1 MSNFDLRQSVID
13 EYSKYVQSFLSIA
26 EERVRAFIE
35 ESLLRNQVLWP
46 DALLQLNPSYETGST
61 LQDLVKEGKL
71 HPLCGEIFCAEGGEP
86 IRLYR
91 HQQEAI
97 ETALNRKHFVVTS
110 GTGSGKTL
118 TYFVPI
124 FDAILRTHPEEAKT
138 RAIIVYP
145 MNALVNSQEEALRR
159 LVFQYKNLTGKECP
173 VRFSKY
179 TGQERGQEKENIQ
192 KNPPHILLTNYV
204 MLELMLVRP
213 EENHFVDRTTADL
226 QFLVVDELHTYRGRQ
241 GADVGLLI
249 RRLRERSGNQNLQCS
264 LTDSRS
270 ELERKFIDYL
280 YQGKRRLP
288 DEGQKFLKDY
298 YSNPDFFYEPNVCI
312 FCDGSVHD
320 ESGKKRRIV
329 LQGKN

>member
-1 MSNFDLRQSVID
+1 MSIFDLRDSIVD

-26 EERVRAFIE
+26 DERVRTFIE
-35 ESLLRNQVLWP
+35 ESLLRNQALWP
-46 DALLQLNPSYETGST
+46 DALLQLNPSYEMALSI
-61 LQDLVKEGKL
+61 QDLVAEGKL
-71 HPLCGEIFCAEGGEP
+71 HPLCSEIFRADDGEP
-86 IRLYR
+86 ICLYR

-97 ETALNRKHFVVTS
+97 EKALNRKHLVVTS

-124 FDAILRTHPEEAKT
+124 FHAILGTNHEQAKT
-138 RAIIVYP
+138 SAIIIYP

-159 LVFQYKNLTGKECP
+159 LAIQYKNLTGKECP

-204 MLELMLVRP
+204 MLELMLLRP
-213 EENHFVDRTTADL
+213 EEHNFVDKTTADL

-249 RRLRERSGNQNLQCS
+249 RRLRERSRNQSLQCIGTSATMVAGNSTSKRERQGAVAEFAVKIFGVTVEPDCVIEES
-264 LTDSRS
+264 LKKVTSIPGIASADVLRNA
-270 ELERKFIDYL
+270 
-280 YQGKRRLP
+280 
-288 DEGQKFLKDY
+288 LK
-298 YSNPDFFYEPNVCI
+298 
-312 FCDGSVHD
+312 
-320 ESGKKRRIV
+320 
-329 LQGKN
+329 